1 MKRICLSLL
10 YICILQLLFALP
22 TRADDTPTADGQL
35 DGRRTIW
42 YDRDPNEN
50 QPTVKNWRYLT
61 NRRALVGRGCY
72 VNKLVSAVGVATWA
86 DSLGNVTN
94 EDLTDYATFPA
105 VLKVGVTVNP
115 IVSVRDKNNY
125 YGEGTEAG
133 FCIVASSGSSVLSLD
148 VVKAMSLVFYRDGK
162 LGSTV
167 PVEEG
172 QNAGGV
178 SLTLIKVPGSDD
190 ACICLTAK
198 AKEIFDEVCLQPSGG
213 VNLDLGT
220 ALKIKYAFVGKE
232 NNTYLTENGVK
243 AYGEAE
249 GTPAPGAYIK
259 KASGENPV
267 LLGIPFP
274 LVSSEIK
281 KLVDDDLTNGAVIT
295 PVVGLVYMGGVK
307 IQTAPGG
314 EHDTGQEVFRAGS
327 EVGFK

>member
-42 YDRDPNEN
+42 YDHDPNEN
-50 QPTVKNWRYLT
+50 QPTVENWRYLT

-162 LGSTV
+162 LG
-167 PVEEG
+167 
-172 QNAGGV
+172 A
-178 SLTLIKVPGSDD
+178 
-190 ACICLTAK
+190 
-198 AKEIFDEVCLQPSGG
+198 
-213 VNLDLGT
+213 
-220 ALKIKYAFVGKE
+220 
-232 NNTYLTENGVK
+232 
-243 AYGEAE
+243 
-249 GTPAPGAYIK
+249 
-259 KASGENPV
+259 
-267 LLGIPFP
+267 
-274 LVSSEIK
+274 
-281 KLVDDDLTNGAVIT
+281 AV
-295 PVVGLVYMGGVK
+295 
-307 IQTAPGG
+307 
-314 EHDTGQEVFRAGS
+314 
-327 EVGFK
+327 